1 MWGNNNVVPLYVM
14 KNQTITLHQN
24 SKEQNLSPQNI
35 CGNNNVGLH
44 TFIYGKKIKPK
55 HYIATQHYIKI

>member
-35 CGNNNVGLH
+35 WGNNNVGCIPLYMVKNQTKTLYCNPTLH
-44 TFIYGKKIKPK
+44 
-55 HYIATQHYIKI
+55 